1 MTNFAKRSM
10 IERDM
15 VSSIPTTNSLRRADT
30 QGENFDDEMEP
41 SRPSMAG
48 PGGESDGEEGYEEG
62 QYGDENG
69 EGYGDEQMSG
79 ARQSSSIGMINRQAR
94 MLAQQNYR
102 MSGGQS
108 RKSNSKSI
116 YTDTPGGLPV
126 AYRGTTTER

>member
-1 MTNFAKRSM
+1 
-10 IERDM
+10 
-15 VSSIPTTNSLRRADT
+15 
-30 QGENFDDEMEP
+30 
-41 SRPSMAG
+41 
-48 PGGESDGEEGYEEG
+48 
-62 QYGDENG
+62 
-69 EGYGDEQMSG
+69 MSG